1 MTLSHAQI
9 AEAFSRHEFARTYP
23 YFAESIRWKVIGG
36 EQFSGQEAVIQTC
49 EQSAEFLAKV
59 TTTFAKFRI
68 VVGADCV
75 VIDSE
80 ATYAAAGEEASKVAS
95 CDLYDF
101 ADGKLVGITSYT
113 ISLDES
119 AAES

>member
-23 YFAESIRWKVIGG
+23 YFAESIRWNVIGG
-36 EQFSGQEAVIQTC
+36 EQLAGQEAVTQTC

-59 TTTFAKFRI
+59 TTTFTKFRA
-68 VVGADCV
+68 VVGEDCV

-80 ATYAAAGEEASKVAS
+80 AIYTDADQETSTVAS

-101 ADGKLVGITSYT
+101 TDGKLVGITSYT

-119 AAES
+119 AEKS